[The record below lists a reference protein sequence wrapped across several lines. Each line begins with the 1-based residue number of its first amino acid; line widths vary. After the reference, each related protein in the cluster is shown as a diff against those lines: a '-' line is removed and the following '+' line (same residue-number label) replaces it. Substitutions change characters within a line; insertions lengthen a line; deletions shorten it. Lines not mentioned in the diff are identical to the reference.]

1 MRYSTRFLIFLEN
14 EKSPGSNLFDFEK
27 NPHAPGRPI
36 SDDDVADPS
45 FATASVS
52 RGRGSLCFP
61 PPHHPVLL
69 LRRVLWRRS
78 WLRIPNAR
86 RHPLRTPPS
95 SRPSPSAS
103 TTAQRSSAPRSEPPS
118 LDASSAAAPLPCTLQ
133 FSGAGHGI
141 PGRSNW
147 RPISLRRSTGHPAL
161 RGSKAGCRPAGL
173 ASGRAAIEVI

>member
-1 MRYSTRFLIFLEN
+1 MKF
-14 EKSPGSNLFDFEK
+14 SPGTNLFDFEK

-86 RHPLRTPPS
+86 RHPQRTPPS

-103 TTAQRSSAPRSEPPS
+103 TTAQRSSAPLSEPPS
-118 LDASSAAAPLPCTLQ
+118 LDASSSALHAPVLWRRPRGPRPRTQQPAADKSPEENRFIRRREAAKQAAAEPPSAPCAQ
-133 FSGAGHGI
+133 
-141 PGRSNW
+141 
-147 RPISLRRSTGHPAL
+147 
-161 RGSKAGCRPAGL
+161 
-173 ASGRAAIEVI
+173 